1 MFFPR
6 NGGNSA
12 IENKYFEISL
22 IAKCFNWVQKEEG
35 MQDLKDINLNML
47 TALKI
52 LLEECNVSTAAIK
65 LNTSQPT
72 MSRNLSQLREYFNDP
87 LLVRSG
93 KEYVL
98 TEKAK
103 SVQRK
108 VNTLLGDIRALFAT
122 EFTPNTHSKEFI
134 IAAPDYVVN
143 YVLCD
148 ALSFLFSVNN
158 KITFSIIPWDT
169 SSKRDLIAGKA
180 HLAISMDNRFPG
192 CMHRR
197 IIDED
202 ELVLVCRP
210 QHPILGSGPTIDDFL
225 SYPHISVKT
234 GGGWYDV
241 VDHPLKE
248 LGLQRSIKLSV
259 YSYEAAF
266 SVASRTDLL
275 AIVPR
280 HVARNDVAASKLVC
294 LPPPLELPKLEISIW
309 WHEVHHNDPAHK
321 WLREVVFPKILSH
334 PKQLG
339 LCGSSKSEFPKT
351 KEFI

>member
-1 MFFPR
+1 
-6 NGGNSA
+6 
-12 IENKYFEISL
+12 
-22 IAKCFNWVQKEEG
+22 
-35 MQDLKDINLNML
+35 MQDLKDVNLNML

-52 LLEECNVSTAAIK
+52 LLEERNVSTAAVK

-103 SVQRK
+103 DVQRK
-108 VNTLLGDIRALFAT
+108 VNALLGDIQSLFAT
-122 EFTPNTHSKEFI
+122 EFTPSTHSKEFV

-158 KITFSIIPWDT
+158 KISFSIIPWDS
-169 SSKRDLIAGKA
+169 SSKRDIIAGKI

-192 CMHRR
+192 YMHRR

-210 QHPILGSGPTIDDFL
+210 QHPILNHEFVTIDDFL
-225 SYPHISVKT
+225 NYPHISVKT

-248 LGLQRSIKLSV
+248 LGLQRLIKLSV

-266 SVASRTDLL
+266 SVAARTDLL
-275 AIVPR
+275 AVVPR
-280 HVARNDVAASKLVC
+280 HVARNDTAASKLVC
-294 LPPPLELPKLEISIW
+294 APPPLDLPKLEISVW
-309 WHEVHHNDPAHK
+309 WHEIHHNDPAHK
-321 WLREVVFPKILSH
+321 WLRETVFPKILSH

-339 LCGSSKSEFPKT
+339 LCGLLKSERP
-351 KEFI
+351 IIQ